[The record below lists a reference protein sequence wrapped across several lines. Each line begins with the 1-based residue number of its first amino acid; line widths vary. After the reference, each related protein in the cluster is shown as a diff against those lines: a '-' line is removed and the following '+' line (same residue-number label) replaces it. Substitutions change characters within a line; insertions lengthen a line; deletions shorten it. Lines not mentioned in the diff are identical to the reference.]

1 MRWYKT
7 GDNGT
12 NWNDG
17 TIEFLGRKDSQVKI
31 KGHRIELGE
40 IENAIKKYHGVRN
53 TIVSVVERNRNDK
66 KVVAFIQI
74 DKNAS
79 KFFEYESSK
88 NIDYFKILNTLDANA
103 SIEIDLLNSLTLD
116 FLKAVFENLGIMFE
130 NPVGFDEIVKIG
142 KVTYDM
148 EKVLFR
154 WIELLVKNKDL
165 QVIGNAYMKTEQYD
179 MGQYK
184 IEDEACF
191 YSQMFHEL
199 LPYMT
204 EILQG
209 KKNPI
214 EIFYDENLNVRPDI
228 LLKHLEDYSENV
240 NRILRLVQTII
251 DKKERKNLRILEIG
265 GRDVRLT
272 EDILKQ
278 NQGKIIGYTYLEN
291 TIFFQKD
298 YQDIEKE
305 FSEFEYKVGK
315 AEYIK
320 TMFKEKFDIVILP
333 NSLHRFND
341 IEVQLQEV
349 STILK
354 TDGYLF
360 ACEPN
365 RNLLIVDVVP
375 SIIEKGFAHIDI
387 SKRGGGI
394 IPDAGKMSDLLEK
407 SGYKVEYINE
417 MKQGISH
424 GSLFLVGTLYD
435 KKRVTFNNLES
446 YLEKELPSYMMPF
459 AFYLVDEFPVNK
471 NGKVDRKKLNDRVKV
486 YSEEK
491 ESKLFKN
498 NKNLQMNKTQSI
510 VKDIFEQV
518 FKGKKLDIDDN
529 YFFLGGD
536 SLTATQ
542 IIGSLRNQYNINV
555 SIRNIFEK

>member
-1 MRWYKT
+1 MT
-7 GDNGT
+7 
-12 NWNDG
+12 
-17 TIEFLGRKDSQVKI
+17 
-31 KGHRIELGE
+31 
-40 IENAIKKYHGVRN
+40 
-53 TIVSVVERNRNDK
+53 
-66 KVVAFIQI
+66 
-74 DKNAS
+74 
-79 KFFEYESSK
+79 
-88 NIDYFKILNTLDANA
+88 LN
-103 SIEIDLLNSLTLD
+103 

-165 QVIGNAYMKTEQYD
+165 QVIGNAYIKTEQYD

-214 EIFYDENLNVRPDI
+214 EIFYDENLNIRPDI

-298 YQDIEKE
+298 YQDIGKE

-341 IEVQLQEV
+341 IEVLLQEV

-498 NKNLQMNKTQSI
+498 NKNPQMNKTQSI

-518 FKGKKLDIDDN
+518 FN
-529 YFFLGGD
+529 
-536 SLTATQ
+536 
-542 IIGSLRNQYNINV
+542 
-555 SIRNIFEK
+555 